1 MTTMNQFIGSSAAM
15 QRRSIVMVGLM
26 GAGKSSI
33 GRRLAVRLALP
44 FFDADTEIEA
54 AAGMTVSDIFTL
66 HGESAFRDVE
76 RKVMA
81 RLLDGEAKVIAT
93 GGGAFLDEAT
103 QRLVREKS
111 ISLWLKADLDTLIRR
126 TEGRNHRPLLLS
138 GDPRQILGDLIA
150 KRYPV
155 YTEADLTVQTG
166 DQPHDEVVEAVVTAL
181 ENYASSRRH
190 VRVDLGA
197 RGYDILIGPGLI
209 EKAGELIAPLTK
221 SKRVFIVTDDHVA
234 LYHLERLKQ
243 SLDRASITYDLHIL
257 PAGESSKD
265 FAHLEALLD
274 AMLAARLERS
284 TLVIALGGG
293 VIGDLAGFAAAIAMR
308 GVDFVQIP
316 TTLLSQVDSSV
327 GGKTGINTKRGKNL
341 VGAFHQPRLVLAD
354 SEVLSTLPL
363 REVRSGYAEVAK
375 YGLIDDA
382 PFFTWLENRGAE
394 ICRLEPEPLSKAIAA
409 SCAAKARVVGAD
421 EREAG
426 LRALLNLGHTFGHA
440 LEAET
445 GYGEK
450 LNHGEAVSIGMVL
463 AFDLSVRLG
472 LCSPGDA
479 TRVKDHLKSV
489 GLPISPLDVAGQEW
503 NIEALLGHMVL
514 DKKVKDGR
522 AVFILARG
530 IGQSFIHEAVPM
542 EEVRATLE
550 KAITRSC

>member
-1 MTTMNQFIGSSAAM
+1 MTTEKEFTGSPAAM

-33 GRRLAVRLALP
+33 GRRLAARLDLP

-54 AAGMTVSDIFTL
+54 AAGMTVSDIFAS

-76 RKVMA
+76 RRVMA
-81 RLLDGEAKVIAT
+81 RLLDGEQKVVAT
-93 GGGAFLDEAT
+93 GGGAFLDQAT
-103 QRLVREKS
+103 QKLVREQAV
-111 ISLWLKADLDTLIRR
+111 SLWLKADLETLICR
-126 TEGRNHRPLLLS
+126 TEGKTHRPLLLV
-138 GDPRQILGDLIA
+138 GDPRKTLGDLIA
-150 KRYPV
+150 KRYPI
-155 YTEADLTVQTG
+155 YAEADLTLETG
-166 DQPHDEVVEAVVTAL
+166 DQPHEEVVEQAVVAL
-181 ENYASSRRH
+181 ESYALSRRH
-190 VRVDLGA
+190 VRVELGE

-209 EKAGELIAPLTK
+209 AKAGELIAPLTK
-221 SKRVFIVTDDHVA
+221 RKRVFIVTDDHVA
-234 LYHLERLKQ
+234 LYHLERLQK
-243 SLDRASITYDLHIL
+243 SLDQAGIAHDVQIL
-257 PAGESSKD
+257 PAGEASKD
-265 FAHLEALLD
+265 FTHLEALID
-274 AMLAARLERS
+274 SMLAARLERS
-284 TLVIALGGG
+284 TLIIALGGG

-354 SEVLSTLPL
+354 SEALGTLPL
-363 REVRSGYAEVAK
+363 REICSGYAEVAK

-382 PFFTWLENRGAE
+382 PFFAWLEKRGND
-394 ICRLEPEPLSKAIAA
+394 ICKLEPEALAKAVAA
-409 SCAAKARVVGAD
+409 SCRAKARVVGAD

-445 GYGEK
+445 GFGEN
-450 LNHGEAVSIGMVL
+450 LIHGEAVAIGMVL

-472 LCSPGDA
+472 LCPPVDA
-479 TRVKDHLKSV
+479 DRARDHLKSV
-489 GLPISPLDVAGQEW
+489 GLPVSPLDVIGQEW
-503 NIEALLGHMVL
+503 NVEALLGHMIL

-530 IGQSFIHEAVPM
+530 IGQSFIHETVAM
-542 EEVRATLE
+542 DEVRATLE
-550 KAITRSC
+550 QAITSSC